1 MDTADNAGAKR
12 NRPTDS
18 GGCFLAG
25 EHIAW
30 KRTASAE
37 TVLFI
42 FYSFSLESGSQPLN
56 SSWYKL
62 VLYLT
67 VPQYTAIIVYAVVVL
82 PPLTLSMESPLPDL
96 TGLQVAIT
104 GLPFSFFHPHL
115 PFGYIIE
122 QKLNFCNIPDVIFTI
137 YHAMSTEPLNC
148 SVTNFLTS
156 SD

>member
-67 VPQYTAIIVYAVVVL
+67 VPQYTAIMFYAVVVL

-96 TGLQVAIT
+96 TGLQVALS
-104 GLPFSFFHPHL
+104 GLPFSFSSPSTLWLHYKAEFKFL
-115 PFGYIIE
+115 QYS
-122 QKLNFCNIPDVIFTI
+122 LRNITI
-137 YHAMSTEPLNC
+137 YQATMTEPLNC